1 MTCAPRGQ
9 LRGRPWHTVVFEMK
23 KSAVVVVMRERKRV
37 VMSGR
42 RCIVNGWCFCFT
54 AQVT

>member
-23 KSAVVVVMRERKRV
+23 KSAVVDVMKYDRSI

-42 RCIVNGWCFCFT
+42 KNIFNGWFSRFT
-54 AQVT
+54 P